1 MDKIVF
7 VQNVKKACETK
18 GVKPTVACRESG
30 VGTSFINN
38 IEARGQVPSVE
49 KVQMLAA
56 YLGVTTSELLGE
68 ETRSDPKPEPD
79 PAHPPGYDSLS
90 PEDKALIDNMV
101 HRLILEKNRED
112 TSSPSNGAESETA

>member
-1 MDKIVF
+1 ML
-7 VQNVKKACETK
+7 
-18 GVKPTVACRESG
+18 PS
-30 VGTSFINN
+30 
-38 IEARGQVPSVE
+38 IEKMS
-49 KVQMLAA
+49 MLAA

-79 PAHPPGYDSLS
+79 PVHPPGYDSLS